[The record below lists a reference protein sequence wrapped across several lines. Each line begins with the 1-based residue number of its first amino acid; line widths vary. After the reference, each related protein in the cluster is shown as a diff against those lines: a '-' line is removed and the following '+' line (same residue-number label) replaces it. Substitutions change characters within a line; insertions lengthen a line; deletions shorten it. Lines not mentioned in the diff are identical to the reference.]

1 MEIYLH
7 FDFLAV
13 IMCEEGEEL
22 LENCVKWLQKQQM
35 KLDDGFSIQFQGQ
48 EYTFLVQFIDR

>member
-1 MEIYLH
+1 M

-22 LENCVKWLQKQQM
+22 LQNCVKWLQKQQM